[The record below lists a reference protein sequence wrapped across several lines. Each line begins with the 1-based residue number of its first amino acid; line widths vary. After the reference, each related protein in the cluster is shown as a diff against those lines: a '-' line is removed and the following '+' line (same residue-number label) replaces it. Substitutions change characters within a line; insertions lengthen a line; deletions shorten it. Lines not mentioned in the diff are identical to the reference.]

1 MQFSVIGAQNK
12 DYMCTMQELADG
24 LIESKTIGGGGHWSQ
39 CWFIENILVI
49 ILVQYIHSYIYHN
62 YISILQVYKI
72 VKAQ

>member
-24 LIESKTIGGGGHWSQ
+24 LIESKMIGGGGHWSQ

-49 ILVQYIHSYIYHN
+49 IFKSN
-62 YISILQVYKI
+62 ISIHIYI
-72 VKAQ
+72 III